1 MTYRLKNKTSTSQ
14 KTRVK
19 NKTGCDPLNFYISY
33 LTRSHNEN
41 EKKKKNSEIYITTQL
56 SLTMFKPVSTF
67 TYFEK
72 KTQFK
77 FALTRFS
84 ALSKIERSLV
94 QWTWKIQGAQ
104 HMICM
109 EKLRFS
115 SHPRAIVRHHG
126 PLGSTRIQPWL
137 QKKNFTHFVWSRN
150 WTMSIDSCNLQG
162 KQEMI
167 YQ

>member
-1 MTYRLKNKTSTSQ
+1 MKMK
-14 KTRVK
+14 K
-19 NKTGCDPLNFYISY
+19 
-33 LTRSHNEN
+33 
-41 EKKKKNSEIYITTQL
+41 KKKKNSEIYITTQL

-115 SHPRAIVRHHG
+115 CHPRAIVRHQG
-126 PLGSTRIQPWL
+126 PLGSARIQPWL
-137 QKKNFTHFVWSRN
+137 QKKKTLRTSFGPEIEPCPSTRVTCKENRKWFINKKSRFILKVGIIIGPEPN
-150 WTMSIDSCNLQG
+150 ANT
-162 KQEMI
+162 
-167 YQ
+167 